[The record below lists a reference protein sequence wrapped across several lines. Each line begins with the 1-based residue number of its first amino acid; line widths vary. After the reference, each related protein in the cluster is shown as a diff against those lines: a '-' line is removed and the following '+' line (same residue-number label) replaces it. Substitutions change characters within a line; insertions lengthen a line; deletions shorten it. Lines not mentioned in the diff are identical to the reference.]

1 MAILVGTMLALHSFD
16 FHLLV
21 TNAIEYFFILALST
35 FSLDKCLCESF
46 AHFLIE
52 LSVLWLYMCKKDNL
66 IIKTCQESYIPRL

>member
-16 FHLLV
+16 FHLLE

-35 FSLDKCLCESF
+35 FSLDECLCKSF

-52 LSVLWLYMCKKDNL
+52 FSVLWLYMCKKDNL
-66 IIKTCQESYIPRL
+66 ILKTCQERYIPRL